1 MDIALK
7 QRLIDLKTRI
17 VEKFEAHNWED
28 IGFLTGTSEVLED
41 HPRLFGSLYW
51 QDDDYPGNALE
62 VIEKIVEQY
71 PQALSAIESYVD
83 QHFPSPSTYISAK
96 PSERKITFAPHVFDI
111 PEADVENDLVAI
123 MMPFSAEFDQVYK
136 AIEKACLRWG
146 LRCIR
151 ADNIWEDSTIIQ
163 DIFNLLFRAQVI
175 IVDFSGKNPNVM
187 YETGI
192 AHTLGKQVVPISQSY
207 DDVPFDIQHHRIL
220 KYLPNTEG
228 LKTLEKKLAD
238 KLHQLTASSDQSQ
251 PSEVDD
257 DDLPF

>member
-17 VEKFEAHNWED
+17 VENFEAHNWGD

-51 QDDDYPGNALE
+51 QDDDYPGNALK

-111 PEADVENDLVAI
+111 PEADVE
-123 MMPFSAEFDQVYK
+123 
-136 AIEKACLRWG
+136 
-146 LRCIR
+146 
-151 ADNIWEDSTIIQ
+151 TI
-163 DIFNLLFRAQVI
+163 
-175 IVDFSGKNPNVM
+175 
-187 YETGI
+187 
-192 AHTLGKQVVPISQSY
+192 
-207 DDVPFDIQHHRIL
+207 
-220 KYLPNTEG
+220 
-228 LKTLEKKLAD
+228 
-238 KLHQLTASSDQSQ
+238 
-251 PSEVDD
+251 
-257 DDLPF
+257 

>member
-1 MDIALK
+1 
-7 QRLIDLKTRI
+7 
-17 VEKFEAHNWED
+17 
-28 IGFLTGTSEVLED
+28 
-41 HPRLFGSLYW
+41 
-51 QDDDYPGNALE
+51 
-62 VIEKIVEQY
+62 
-71 PQALSAIESYVD
+71 
-83 QHFPSPSTYISAK
+83 
-96 PSERKITFAPHVFDI
+96 
-111 PEADVENDLVAI
+111 

-136 AIEKACLRWG
+136 AIEKACVRWG

-163 DIFNLLFRAQVI
+163 DIFNLLFRAQMI

-228 LKTLEKKLAD
+228 LKTLERKLAD
-238 KLHQLTASSDQSQ
+238 KLHQLTASSAQRQ
-251 PSEVDD
+251 PLEVDD
-257 DDLPF
+257 NDLPF